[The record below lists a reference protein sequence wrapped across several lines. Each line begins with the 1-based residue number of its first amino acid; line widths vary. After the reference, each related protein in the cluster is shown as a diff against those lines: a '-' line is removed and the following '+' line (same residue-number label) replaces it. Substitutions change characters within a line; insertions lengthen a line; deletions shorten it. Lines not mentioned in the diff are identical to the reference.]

1 MKWKQGGERKKY
13 LTAHN
18 FVKFRRNKFNLPF
31 IFNNTSVL
39 IVPIIYCP
47 DRKEKCYL
55 ESSFQLRKLHL
66 NQILPF
72 FFAGHIS
79 NDMLYSATAQPSC
92 THRQTNI
99 RIVARSAVKAGE
111 ACAHDRKSI
120 RIFRRGVTTTTSL
133 RSRRAV
139 DRS

>member
-1 MKWKQGGERKKY
+1 METGGERKKY

-72 FFAGHIS
+72 FFAGHGFRTTRFIR
-79 NDMLYSATAQPSC
+79 QPRS
-92 THRQTNI
+92 HLV
-99 RIVARSAVKAGE
+99 RIDK
-111 ACAHDRKSI
+111 
-120 RIFRRGVTTTTSL
+120 RIFE
-133 RSRRAV
+133 
-139 DRS
+139 

>member
-1 MKWKQGGERKKY
+1 MLPRI
-13 LTAHN
+13 
-18 FVKFRRNKFNLPF
+18 FVPVTQITPQSNPPVF
-31 IFNNTSVL
+31 
-39 IVPIIYCP
+39 
-47 DRKEKCYL
+47 
-55 ESSFQLRKLHL
+55 LRWTR
-66 NQILPF
+66 
-72 FFAGHIS
+72 IS
-79 NDMLYSATAQPSC
+79 NDTLYSATAQPSC